1 MNYKEYV
8 ESLSVDSLKILADT
22 HVIDYMS
29 SPAWTGNEL
38 NTVRLE
44 VLKTFSDSRCLEK
57 VIAEL
62 DDNQKNLIRIIFF
75 SDEAVDQ
82 DSVIRKFNNLYG
94 KDLNVRNLIDS
105 LWRDGLIIKFEM
117 YYRNRPYVALVDEV
131 RNDVARL
138 IVQELLAQ
146 WENEKLET
154 YINSNPFELSQDVY
168 AFLSHVN
175 NNEVRLTAKN
185 IIFRKAA
192 QKIEELFIAKS
203 EYMDQ
208 EETENTER
216 FTFVNNFLYMIDMI
230 TYNEG
235 VVCLNGRKVSD
246 WLQLS
251 LMDKAKAVSSFLET
265 YYLGNKREI
274 TEAANKIKL
283 ILLNTYDTPVKL
295 GNLEEIIKKYHADMN
310 FNYLRSNFKR
320 ILDHFVLIGMVEY
333 LEDDQKDLYIRLNK
347 YGWGFYSNR
356 PEAIND
362 EEEKHFYIQPNFE
375 IISTVNLNPMIRW
388 ELDSFCDIGKIERTI
403 HYWITKG
410 SIHRALSN
418 EKRIED
424 ILVFLKKYSKSGVP
438 QNVEYTVK
446 EWASTYGNVCMMDII
461 LLRCRNDELAKEISS
476 IPAIRENT
484 IGKITDRDLIIS
496 KASSD
501 DVLDILVKKGYMA
514 KPQIVEPGEDES
526 AESKREMGVQYVKI
540 NLSGDVEKEINVD
553 QFNIQTRYLDQNA
566 HYKKTVMDIKPP
578 AKGEA
583 NKIIASKVYS
593 PTTFQAK
600 EILERAIE
608 QKKPV
613 LIDYYSQMADS
624 STRIRIEP
632 TKVEKQADGWM
643 VFANAKEQN
652 TVFDLNN
659 IQSIEFSNN
668 N

>member
-1 MNYKEYV
+1 MNYREYI
-8 ESLSVDSLKILADT
+8 ESLGVESLKILADT
-22 HVIDYMS
+22 HSIDYMS
-29 SPAWTGNEL
+29 SPAWTGDEL
-38 NTVRLE
+38 KTVRLE
-44 VLKTFSDSRCLEK
+44 VRKTFADSSYMENI
-57 VIAEL
+57 IADL
-62 DDNQKNLIRIIFF
+62 DENQRNLIRIIFF

-94 KDLNVRNLIDS
+94 KELNVRNLIDS
-105 LWRDGLIIKFEM
+105 LWRVGLIIKFEM

-131 RNDVARL
+131 RVAVSRL

-154 YINSNPFELSQDVY
+154 YINSNPFELSQDIY
-168 AFLSHVN
+168 AFLSHIN

-185 IIFRKAA
+185 VIFRKAA

-203 EYMDQ
+203 RYMDQ
-208 EETENTER
+208 PENENSER
-216 FTFVNNFLYMIDMI
+216 FTFINNFLYMIDMI
-230 TYNEG
+230 VYNEG
-235 VVCLNGRKVSD
+235 VVYLNGNKVRD
-246 WLQLS
+246 WLKLS
-251 LMDKAKAVSSFLET
+251 LMDKAKAVSSFMET

-283 ILLNTYDTPVKL
+283 ILLNTYDTPIKIST
-295 GNLEEIIKKYHADMN
+295 LEEIIKKYHADMN
-310 FNYLRSNFKR
+310 FNYLSSNFKR

-333 LEDDQKDLYIRLNK
+333 LEDDKKELYIRLNK

-356 PEAIND
+356 SEAIND

-410 SIHRALSN
+410 SIHRAMSN
-418 EKRIED
+418 EKRIEE
-424 ILVFLKKYSKSGVP
+424 ILGFLKNYSKSGVP

-446 EWASTYGNVCMMDII
+446 GWAASYGNVSMMDII
-461 LLRCRNDELAKEISS
+461 LLRCRSDELAKEISS
-476 IPAIRENT
+476 IPAINEST
-484 IGKITDRDLIIS
+484 VGKITERDLIINR
-496 KASSD
+496 ASSD
-501 DVLDILVKKGYMA
+501 AVLDILVKKGYMA
-514 KPQIVEPGEDES
+514 KPQIIEQGEDEVVQGKG
-526 AESKREMGVQYVKI
+526 ETNNQYVKI
-540 NLSGDVEKEINVD
+540 NLSEEIEKDINTD

-583 NKIIASKVYS
+583 VKVVASKVYS

-613 LIDYYSQMADS
+613 LIDYYSQVADS
-624 STRIRIEP
+624 SSKIRIEP
-632 TKVEKQADGWM
+632 IKVEKQAEGWM
-643 VFANAKEQN
+643 VFANTKEQN
-652 TVFDLNN
+652 AAFDLNN